1 MPPSLCAILVSPIFA
16 DIQEAARK
24 GKETQQRIT
33 CFSARNDRIGPC
45 PCYKPANPRI
55 RTSVQPATMHRI
67 TIISCCATMSTDNDR
82 QTTDYQALAEFR
94 YQIRRFLHFSEET
107 ARKAGL
113 EPQHHQLMLAVKGA
127 AKRTEP
133 RIAYLAERLQLQHHS
148 VVELVDRLAKRGL
161 IQRTRSQEDRREVH
175 VKLTPRG
182 ERILKQL
189 TLDHGVELRTAASAL
204 ITTLKKVM
212 ATTQGSHKR
221 HEEKRARAAATGGR
235 SSR

>member
-1 MPPSLCAILVSPIFA
+1 MGDPNGL
-16 DIQEAARK
+16 Q
-24 GKETQQRIT
+24 T
-33 CFSARNDRIGPC
+33 
-45 PCYKPANPRI
+45 AN
-55 RTSVQPATMHRI
+55 
-67 TIISCCATMSTDNDR
+67 
-82 QTTDYQALAEFR
+82 YQALAEFR
-94 YQIRRFLHFSEET
+94 YQIRRFLHFSEQT

-127 AKRTEP
+127 GEQTEP

-212 ATTQGSHKR
+212 ATPQGRSQTGL
-221 HEEKRARAAATGGR
+221 EEKRATAAGTGR
-235 SSR
+235 RKSR